1 MGLSHI
7 QIFCEIP
14 FRWLREGAGDKKY
27 IMKKK
32 KYRTKYIAELGARK
46 HHKTR
51 EGLAVADSWLLLIA
65 TCCSLMLGGSESHRF
80 QTQR

>member
-1 MGLSHI
+1 MGGSRTVKRVGFGTAWSLR
-7 QIFCEIP
+7 P
-14 FRWLREGAGDKKY
+14 RPAFRWLREGAGEKKY

-51 EGLAVADSWLLLIA
+51 EG
-65 TCCSLMLGGSESHRF
+65 GGGAQHKCESAQHNK
-80 QTQR
+80 QGPSG